1 MMIEVTLNG
10 KKILAPSGITI
21 LELATQ
27 QGIHIPTLCHDDELN
42 PFGSCWVCAVE
53 VKGRKGF
60 VTSCGTKIIPNME
73 IVTDSPEIH
82 AARKMALE
90 LLISDHYADCEAPC
104 RLACPGKV
112 DVQTYVSLI
121 ANGQYHEA
129 VRVIK
134 ETLPMPLSIGRVCPA
149 FCEKEC
155 RRTIVEEPIAIR
167 QLKRFAADMD
177 LNDVWSYL
185 PEKKEDT
192 GNKIAIIGAGP
203 SGLTCGY
210 YLSNK
215 GHEVKLFEAAP
226 QAGGWLRYGIPEYR
240 LPKDILDAEIELMCA
255 NGMQIEYN
263 VSLGKDFTLS
273 ELSAQYDAVYLAI
286 GAQKAVPMP
295 VQGSELQGCLLGVDF
310 LKAHALGNAPKLGKK
325 VAIVGGGNTA
335 IDCARTAIRLGCEVT
350 VIYRRTQNEMPAEA
364 EEVQAA
370 IHEGVEFHYL
380 CNPVEYL
387 GEDGCLNS
395 VRIERMELGEPD
407 SSGRRRP
414 VPTGECF
421 CQDFDTIIAAIS
433 QVPEVELFAEE
444 DNFIDGKELP
454 LSRWD
459 TAIVDEDSMY
469 TGLGNVFAGG
479 DFRRGPAT
487 AIEAIADGRA
497 AAGAIDRYLNVAS
510 LRPPR
515 LPFDAKKG
523 ASLKE
528 VSTEEFEEIEKVSRV
543 QMREISH
550 QEASTTFKEVELGFS
565 AEEAVTEAERCLECG
580 CQVNESCKL
589 REFCTIYGAENAHFM
604 GSVNKHPIDY
614 GHPFILRDTNKC
626 INCARCLR
634 TCAEIQGP
642 AVLGFIYRGFAA
654 VVAPE
659 FGESLTQT
667 TCESCGKCIAVCPVG
682 ALVERNM
689 GYKMN
694 PHPKEQTLQNCGLC
708 GAGCYVRVLD
718 ESGVV
723 CLVDTS
729 SEDDMPSF
737 HGKNLCFKGRFGWQT
752 LVSEDRLT
760 MPMVKEKGKF
770 REVTWSQAREIIQGK
785 SIASQTRRVQVSPFI
800 TLEEMLIAKAVSH
813 NIGSE
818 FCADARYLHLG
829 AETYMQNPD
838 PEPYKKL
845 DDFEEY
851 VVCSP
856 IDSVLRTLLRLKQ
869 RKGKKLILIGEHNAP
884 WHKFVDETYKTIRSL
899 PYGTDRLYIYNMDHI
914 SASDA
919 LKVWKKAR
927 TEANYPDNVMVGSDA
942 PNLGGLIAVEPSF
955 APAAKADFILSWGE
969 PFKKKDKDAFKVAL
983 CLYKDENPDADIIL
997 PASSYLDLDGCALG
1011 NYGVVSFFKNPAKS
1025 KYINELLKLFYEMD
1039 FISPTLADVNN
1050 WNTMAN
1056 NLLDELIDRQI
1067 PTFDPAAIDKTAPAK
1082 IKPRK
1087 LSYLEERMQQLYE
1100 TRKHPMEFGGATQQF
1115 SLTGLDLDH

>member
-10 KKILAPSGITI
+10 KKILAPAGITI

-27 QGIHIPTLCHDDELN
+27 QGIHIPTLCHDEELN

-60 VTSCGTKIIPNME
+60 VTSCGTKIVPNME
-73 IVTDSPEIH
+73 IVTDSQEIH
-82 AARKMALE
+82 EARKMALE

-104 RLACPGKV
+104 KLACPGKV

-129 VRVIK
+129 VKVIK

-149 FCEKEC
+149 FCEREC

-167 QLKRFAADMD
+167 QLKRYAADMD
-177 LNDVWSYL
+177 LDDVWSYL
-185 PEKKEDT
+185 PERHEDT
-192 GNKIAIIGAGP
+192 GNRIAIVGAGP
-203 SGLTCGY
+203 SGLSCGY
-210 YLSNK
+210 YLSNL

-263 VSLGKDFTLS
+263 VSLGEDFTLS
-273 ELSAQYDAVYLAI
+273 VLSREYDAVYLAI

-295 VQGSELQGCLLGVDF
+295 VQGSDLQGCLLGVDF
-310 LKAHALGNAPKLGKK
+310 LKSHALGNTPKIGKK

-335 IDCARTAIRLGCEVT
+335 IDCARTAVRLGCEVT

-364 EEVQAA
+364 LEVQAA

-380 CNPVEYL
+380 CNPVEYM
-387 GEDGCLNS
+387 GECGCLNS

-421 CQDFDTIIAAIS
+421 CQEFDTIIAAIS

-444 DNFIDGKELP
+444 DNYIDGKALA

-459 TAIVDEDSMY
+459 TAIVNEENMY

-497 AAGAIDRYLNVAS
+497 AAEAIDRYLNVAS
-510 LRPPR
+510 LRAPR
-515 LPFDAKKG
+515 LRFDAKKG
-523 ASLKE
+523 KHLKDI
-528 VSTEEFEEIEKVSRV
+528 STEEFETIEKVNRI

-550 QEASTTFKEVELGFS
+550 KDATTSFKEVELGFND
-565 AEEAVTEAERCLECG
+565 AEAVAEAERCLECG

-589 REFCTIYGAENAHFM
+589 REFCTLYNVDPEPFM
-604 GSVNKHPIDY
+604 GSINKHPIDY

-694 PHPKEQTLQNCGLC
+694 PHPKGETPQNCGLC
-708 GAGCYVRVLD
+708 GAGCQVRVVD
-718 ESGVV
+718 QSGIV
-723 CLVDTS
+723 CLVDTPK
-729 SEDDMPSF
+729 DTPSF

-752 LVSEDRLT
+752 LISEDRLT
-760 MPMVKEKGKF
+760 TPLVKEKGKYK
-770 REVTWSQAREIIQGK
+770 EISWAEARELIQAK
-785 SIASQTRRVQVSPFI
+785 AEAAKTKRVQISPFI
-800 TLEEMLIAKAVSH
+800 TLEEMLMAKAVAH
-813 NIGSE
+813 NISAE
-818 FCADARYLHLG
+818 FAADAAYLHLG
-829 AETYMQNPD
+829 ATTYLHNPD
-838 PEPYKKL
+838 PEPYKRL
-845 DDFEEY
+845 DDFDEY

-869 RKGKKLILIGEHNAP
+869 RQGKKLILIGAHNAP
-884 WHKFVDETYKTIRSL
+884 WHKFVDETYKTVRTL
-899 PYGTDRLYIYNMDHI
+899 PPGSNRLYLYNLDHL

-927 TEANYPDNVMVGSDA
+927 SEASYPDNVMVGSDA
-942 PNLGGLIAVEPSF
+942 PNLGGLLAVKPSF
-955 APAAKADFILSWGE
+955 EPTKKADFILSWGE
-969 PFKKKDKDAFKVAL
+969 RLKAEDKGAFKIAIS
-983 CLYKDENPDADIIL
+983 LYKDENPDADLLL
-997 PASSYLDLDGCALG
+997 PASSYLDLDGCTLG
-1011 NYGVVSFFKNPAKS
+1011 NYGIVSFFKNPAKA
-1025 KYINELLKLFYEMD
+1025 KYINELLKLFYEVNFM
-1039 FISPTLADVNN
+1039 SPTLADINN

-1056 NLLDELIDRQI
+1056 TLLDELAARRI
-1067 PTFDPAAIDKTAPAK
+1067 PTFDPDYVDKATLSK
-1082 IKPRK
+1082 LKPRK
-1087 LSYLEERMQQLYE
+1087 LSYLEERMLQLYE

-1115 SLTGLDLDH
+1115 SLTGLDLDK